1 MYKTAKQ
8 RNELHKDEQD
18 LNIKTR
24 RFFKQQEERRFLEAS
39 LRWGRAYLMMVDGER
54 TSVGLLELSELIA
67 DIKNPQKMYDL
78 NIQMAD

>member
-18 LNIKTR
+18 SNIKAK

-39 LRWGRAYLMMVDGER
+39 LRCGRAYLMMVDGER
-54 TSVGLLELSELIA
+54 TSVGLLELSESIA
-67 DIKNPQKMYDL
+67 DIKKHKKCT
-78 NIQMAD
+78 I